1 MASTKTMKAAHIH
14 GSPILMFVAGMSRS
28 LSILGLGSD
37 EAMLATLLRQR
48 KIVYFCATV
57 R

>member
-1 MASTKTMKAAHIH
+1 MKAAHIH

-37 EAMLATLLRQR
+37 EAMLTTGLRQR